1 MYIYIYIYLI
11 WSHGH
16 NSNGSLGKWPSH
28 HLAAHGTTTGLLTSA
43 CSSPSNLKALR
54 GLWFGK
60 KSWEIVEVFHLR
72 SYCHQQWQ
80 KCSHGLVPLC
90 WPPSNMTRWLGP
102 CLASHQLHEMS
113 TSCHQ
118 MWKAGDFFFS
128 RHTACNR
135 MSSMTNTR
143 NLSYSKLSKSVSV
156 RIIIILVQNL
166 DAKSTS
172 RCGIQMIVVQPAT
185 DHKEPTLSVKIVR
198 LSTSH
203 R

>member
-1 MYIYIYIYLI
+1 MVIT
-11 WSHGH
+11 
-16 NSNGSLGKWPSH
+16 PMV
-28 HLAAHGTTTGLLTSA
+28 HLANDHPITWQPMEQQPACWLQHVLHLAIWRRFGDCGLEKNRGRSWKCFTYGATATNSGRSA
-43 CSSPSNLKALR
+43 PMAWFPSV
-54 GLWFGK
+54 GL
-60 KSWEIVEVFHLR
+60 
-72 SYCHQQWQ
+72 HQTWP
-80 KCSHGLVPLC
+80 GDLVPALLPINFMKC
-90 WPPSNMTRWLGP
+90 RPPVTRCGKLGT
-102 CLASHQLHEMS
+102 C
-113 TSCHQ
+113 
-118 MWKAGDFFFS
+118 FFS

-185 DHKEPTLSVKIVR
+185 DHQEPTLSVKIVR